1 MNILQFLRSQEDQS
15 SIADGQNLMNEI
27 QQASFTKQ
35 AQQAVE
41 EVDAENARISS
52 ELDKVGAVSD
62 FLPAFQSIGA
72 QQGKTKNDILQEY
85 NQDKVNAGLDV
96 MNQEF

>member
-41 EVDAENARISS
+41 EVDAENARIQS

-62 FLPAFQSIGA
+62 FLPA
-72 QQGKTKNDILQEY
+72 
-85 NQDKVNAGLDV
+85 
-96 MNQEF
+96 M